1 VQLIETGVDMTKYLR
16 ILVERGFISTA
27 SYLRGFLLEKL
38 GAVAGFQID
47 GETFNSDVLF
57 QLNYLGKACSE
68 LTILYVNLTEKFRK
82 KYQFWLIKPQ
92 ENIAKINIIKVIL
105 VFSQN
110 LLLVDLL

>member
-1 VQLIETGVDMTKYLR
+1 MFRLIKNLFYNHHVQLIETGEDMTKYLR

-27 SYLRGFLLEKL
+27 SYLRRFLLEKLGTERL
-38 GAVAGFQID
+38 GAVAGFQIG

-82 KYQFWLIKPQ
+82 K
-92 ENIAKINIIKVIL
+92 VSIL
-105 VFSQN
+105 A
-110 LLLVDLL
+110 DKA